1 MNQETKFGTEK
12 ISKLM
17 LELADISSDRN
28 TDRQSG
34 SLFLQAVLC
43 AE

>member
-17 LELADISSDRN
+17 LELSDISSDRN
-28 TDRQSG
+28 TDRQ
-34 SLFLQAVLC
+34 FCVQNKRVRMV
-43 AE
+43 